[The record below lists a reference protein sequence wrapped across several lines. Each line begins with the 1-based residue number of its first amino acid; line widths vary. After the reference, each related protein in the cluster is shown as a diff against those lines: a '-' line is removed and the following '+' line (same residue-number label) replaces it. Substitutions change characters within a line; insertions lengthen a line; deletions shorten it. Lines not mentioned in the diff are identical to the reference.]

1 MKKLSRKHKIALV
14 ELALVLLI
22 ILYFFAPRSF
32 SLAMGGG
39 FDREQVTQI
48 QVELTNYSGD
58 GQRGRTLQLSPDD
71 PAAQELLDRLDG
83 KWYFPYY
90 VENDSRQ
97 LTLGY
102 IIYIT
107 FSQPEGGYGCT
118 MTGDRAID
126 MTSAGGS
133 HSYQVSGSEEFQRSL
148 LDFLLQQEYTIQ
160 E

>member
-14 ELALVLLI
+14 ELVVILLI
-22 ILYFFAPRSF
+22 VLYFFAPRSF

-39 FDREQVTQI
+39 FDPAQVTEI
-48 QVELTNYSGD
+48 QVHLMTFSEDN
-58 GQRGRTLQLSPDD
+58 QPERTLLLDRSD

-90 VENDSRQ
+90 VEDDSRQ

-102 IIYIT
+102 MIYVT

-126 MTSAGGS
+126 MTSAGRS
-133 HSYQVSGSEEFQRSL
+133 RSYQVSGSEEFQRSL